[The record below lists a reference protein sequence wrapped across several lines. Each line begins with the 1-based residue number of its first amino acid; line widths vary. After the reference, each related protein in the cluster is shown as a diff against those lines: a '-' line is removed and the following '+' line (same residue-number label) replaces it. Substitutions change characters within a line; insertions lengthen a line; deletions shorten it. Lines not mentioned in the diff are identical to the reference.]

1 MGTTSKTNQQNQ
13 YDPGSLSTYQGL
25 QGGLGSM
32 LNSYMNNP
40 FGNPFFQTQQQL
52 GTSQAHNMGQTAMSG
67 LQQNQNASGMG
78 GGATNPAA
86 LEMQQNQARANT
98 GLQAGLGFLA
108 PVQNAQQ
115 MQQYAGGLASQYRP
129 LQTGQNQTQST
140 GGLGTWLPQV
150 AGMALGGLT
159 GGPGAGLFG
168 QGLTGAAGMGP
179 QYGASGMSNA
189 NNNLLSG
196 NLGSGFAGTTPGSLL
211 GSPGGG
217 APPAAPGGSGPGSLG
232 FGSGV
237 LW

>member
-1 MGTTSKTNQQNQ
+1 
-13 YDPGSLSTYQGL
+13 
-25 QGGLGSM
+25 
-32 LNSYMNNP
+32 
-40 FGNPFFQTQQQL
+40 L

-159 GGPGAGLFG
+159 GGGLGSLFG
-168 QGLTGAAGMGP
+168 GLSPMMNTGS
-179 QYGASGMSNA
+179 QFGASGMSGA
-189 NNNLLSG
+189 MNNLIG
-196 NLGSGFAGTTPGSLL
+196 QNLGSGFAGAAGSGGLL
-211 GSPGGG
+211 G
-217 APPAAPGGSGPGSLG
+217 APPPTPSSGGTGASPGNWFNGPNP
-232 FGSGV
+232 
-237 LW
+237 